1 MKSPRRILTVIL
13 TAALAVPL
21 TACSPLDVFG
31 PHANSEIMALAKQA
45 SADKVF
51 GDGEWSELRAFH
63 AEQLQDEAR
72 RLCGTDETGEPPSSC
87 NVAYGD
93 TDLPASGDAA
103 ALVAQTAEAAGKV
116 PEDSV
121 DLVVAQAVDAVAA
134 AEDPL
139 ALMDTAAPIDDD
151 AAAEAAKQLASAEY
165 AVDYGLDIASA
176 YADDALQGRIDE
188 LRTLHDARL
197 AALRD
202 SFPAGTLPVRE
213 AGYEIPG
220 GAPANTAEAAAFV
233 DALEDELVE
242 RWRNAAADASSTEWR
257 AAAIILAGDAQRAAG

>member
-1 MKSPRRILTVIL
+1 MKSPRRILTVSL

-45 SADKVF
+45 SADKAS
-51 GDGEWSELRAFH
+51 GDEAWRELRTFH

-72 RLCGTDETGEPPSSC
+72 RLCGTDENGEPPSSC
-87 NVAYGD
+87 NVTYGD

-151 AAAEAAKQLASAEY
+151 AAAEAAKQLASSEY
-165 AVDYGLDIASA
+165 AVDYGLDIATA

-188 LRTLHDARL
+188 LRTLHDGRL

-213 AGYEIPG
+213 AGYEVPG
-220 GAPANTAEAAAFV
+220 GSPANAAEAAAFV
-233 DALEDELVE
+233 DTLEDELVE

-257 AAAIILAGDAQRAAG
+257 AAAIIMAGDAQRAAG

>member
-1 MKSPRRILTVIL
+1 MKSPRRILTVSL

-45 SADKVF
+45 SADKAS
-51 GDGEWSELRAFH
+51 GDEAWRELRTFH

-134 AEDPL
+134 SDEPL
-139 ALMDTAAPIDDD
+139 ALMNTAAPIDDD
-151 AAAEAAKQLASAEY
+151 AAVEAAKQLASAEY
-165 AVDYGLDIASA
+165 AVDYGLDIATA

-188 LRTLHDARL
+188 LRTRHDARL

-213 AGYEIPG
+213 AGYEVPS
-220 GAPANTAEAAAFV
+220 GAPASAAEAAAFV
-233 DALEDELVE
+233 DTLEDELVE

-257 AAAIILAGDAQRAAG
+257 AAAIIMAGDAQRAAG